1 MSKQDRGVVT
11 ETEAELVATAQLAVS
26 RCNWVVGE
34 CAAKWT
40 RKFAKGRSDA
50 DFGEQVGLS
59 GDQVYQRRRVWET
72 FGEVANDYPT
82 LKWSHFYVAL
92 NWEDAADCLQWSQEN
107 DATVAEMRAWRRATH
122 GEESREEAAVEEWGN
137 FGAAVN
143 FVPSQPTFVRDP
155 GSEGKSERRP
165 VGAGV
170 GSGNAGDGSGTV
182 TTVARESGGDY
193 APYRKGAGSPP
204 PREESADVAA
214 VERPQVS
221 AGQLVGRITTTL
233 ERINAALTTDMLR
246 DIRALPEKQ
255 RTRFV
260 KAVGQLS
267 SKAAGLI

>member
-1 MSKQDRGVVT
+1 MSKPSRIEVT

-59 GDQVYQRRRVWET
+59 SDQVYQRRRVWET
-72 FGEVANDYPT
+72 FGDVAKEYPS

-92 NWEDAADCLQWSQEN
+92 NWDDAADCFQWAQEN
-107 DATVAEMRAWRRATH
+107 EATVAEMRAWRRATR
-122 GEESREEAAVEEWGN
+122 GDELREEAAVEEWGN
-137 FGAAVN
+137 VGSAVS
-143 FVPSQPTFVRDP
+143 FVPTQPTPVRDP
-155 GSEGKSERRP
+155 GSFGKSERRP
-165 VGAGV
+165 VGSGAGN
-170 GSGNAGDGSGTV
+170 GNSADPAETV
-182 TTVARESGGDY
+182 ATVARESGGDY
-193 APYRKGAGSPP
+193 APFRKGAGSPAP
-204 PREESADVAA
+204 KDDSAHAA
-214 VERPQVS
+214 TAQRPQVS

-233 ERINAALTTDMLR
+233 ERINAALSPEMLR